1 LPGPNDRAVFAEHI
15 RQSLPADERF
25 TEPVRVST
33 LVGQAGN
40 LDA

>member
-15 RQSLPADERF
+15 RQALPADERF
-25 TEPVRVST
+25 TEHVRVST